1 MTNMTITTKLTIIP
15 TKCGVELFDT
25 FDSRFC
31 GFDVE
36 ITSKDVDTKYSRY

>member
-25 FDSRFC
+25 LDSRFFRF
-31 GFDVE
+31 GFEV
-36 ITSKDVDTKYSRY
+36 TSKDVDTKYSKY